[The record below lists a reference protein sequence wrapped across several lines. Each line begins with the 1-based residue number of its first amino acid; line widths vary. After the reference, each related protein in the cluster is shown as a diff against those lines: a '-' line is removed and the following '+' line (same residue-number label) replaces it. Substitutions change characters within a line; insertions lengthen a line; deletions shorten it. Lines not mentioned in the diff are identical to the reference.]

1 VYDIGCSESIEVLM
15 HPTASDVALLD
26 PPRECIDHYQDVGVA
41 LVIGWK
47 TLEWIVGGACEMM
60 RPDEDL

>member
-1 VYDIGCSESIEVLM
+1 VYDIGCSESTEVLIVLVGNNSTR
-15 HPTASDVALLD
+15 P
-26 PPRECIDHYQDVGVA
+26 DHYQDVGVA

-47 TLEWIVGGACEMM
+47 TLEWIVGGAREMM

>member
-1 VYDIGCSESIEVLM
+1 M